1 MRIFNLEDKAGKH
14 FSFRDFIE
22 CGETWLDLDAKGS
35 SINNRP
41 AQEASWLAISQ
52 LAIVVLDPI
61 ADIYGKPSLTYG
73 FCSQTLAGL
82 ISKKPNPGIAPQVDQ
97 HASCELNTKGNAIC
111 RHRGA
116 ACDFFIP
123 DRETQMDK
131 VALWIASNLQFD
143 AMYYYGRD
151 RPLHISWGPAM
162 RQMVVVMKTNVLDQ
176 RRQPSGNGRNARGVS
191 LVNSV
196 IY

>member
-14 FSFRDFIE
+14 FFFQDFIE
-22 CGETWLDLDAKGS
+22 CGDTWWDLASRDS

-41 AQEASWLAISQ
+41 SQEASWLAISQ
-52 LAIVVLDPI
+52 LATVVLDPV
-61 ADIYGKPSLTYG
+61 ADKYGKPSLTFG
-73 FCSQTLAGL
+73 FCSQSLAGL

-111 RHRGA
+111 RHQGA

-123 DRETQMDK
+123 GKEAQMDEA
-131 VALWIASNLQFD
+131 ALWIASNLRFD

-151 RPLHISWGPAM
+151 RPLHISWGPEM
-162 RQMVVVMKTNVLDQ
+162 RHMVVLMKTNADE

>member
-1 MRIFNLEDKAGKH
+1 MSITNLEDKAGKH

-22 CGETWLDLDAKGS
+22 CGETWLGLDAKGS
-35 SINNRP
+35 PINNRP

-52 LAIVVLDPI
+52 LATVVLDPI
-61 ADIYGKPSLTYG
+61 ADEYGKLSLTYG
-73 FCSQTLAGL
+73 FCSQNLSRL
-82 ISKKPNPGIAPQVDQ
+82 ISKKPHAGIAPQVDQ
-97 HASCELNTKGNAIC
+97 HASCELNTKGNSIC
-111 RHRGA
+111 RHQGA

-123 DRETQMDK
+123 GRQTQMDET
-131 VALWIASNLQFD
+131 ARWIASNLPFD

-162 RQMVVVMKTNVLDQ
+162 RKMVVLMKTNVLDQ

-191 LVNSV
+191 LVKSV